1 MDAVAHGRVVL
12 SAVLANGGSVR
23 ALDYASSHIGE
34 DHFTDP
40 VQRSL
45 FTVLTGYA
53 RQAGGILTREAL
65 GDLLRGKKPGTVQ
78 MYEEA
83 YDAIAAALPELHQ
96 FRHSVDQLRELAA
109 ERATGEALA
118 TAMQI
123 LRDGVRDDDGRE
135 LAGHA
140 DAREFAQVALA
151 EAEQLASTS
160 DTPEGNVNTE
170 GDEVL
175 AAYAAAKVARQSGKP
190 VGVQFGL
197 PDLDHSL
204 GGGLG
209 KGLTLVVAATTVGKS
224 SLCVQCAWHNAVEE
238 GRDVTIFTTE
248 QHRDEVR
255 AKMFA
260 RHSRLSKFGLG
271 RGLDTLKIVSGWL
284 SEEEERALAWVADDL
299 KTCPDYGEIQVV
311 QMPEHCTVPVWTG
324 RAEAMA
330 RRRRPALMIFDY
342 LQLCDPAQ
350 RGRDSKEHET
360 QAGIVKGSHRWAQTA
375 FHGHGVSLVSPWQ
388 ANQGGSQAL
397 RGSGGFS
404 LDQHMSQSSEAG
416 KTAATVLSL
425 SLPEEDT
432 SHGRAVPL
440 VLTVEKNRNGVRGG
454 RFRVT
459 ADYATSY
466 FTDRVVPEEDPIDF
480 GDE

>member
-1 MDAVAHGRVVL
+1 MDAVAHGKIVL

-23 ALDYASSHIGE
+23 ALDYASSRVGE

-45 FTVLTGYA
+45 FTVLVGYA

-65 GDLLRGKKPGTVQ
+65 GDMLRGKKPGTVQ

-83 YDAIAAALPELHQ
+83 YDAIASALPELHQ

-123 LRDGVRDDDGRE
+123 LRDGVRAEDGQE

-175 AAYAAAKVARQSGKP
+175 AAYAAARELRRSGRP

-197 PDLDHSL
+197 PDLDRSL

-209 KGLTLVVAATTVGKS
+209 KGLALLVAGTTVGKS
-224 SLCVQCAWHNAVEE
+224 SLCVQLAWYNAVIE
-238 GRDVTIFTTE
+238 GRDVMVFTTE

-255 AKMFA
+255 VKLVS
-260 RHSRLSKFGLG
+260 RHSRHPKFGLG
-271 RGLDTLKIVSGWL
+271 RGLDTLKITSGWL

-299 KTCPDYGEIQVV
+299 KTGGYGELQVV
-311 QMPEHCTVPVWTG
+311 QMPERCTVSVIAG

-330 RRRRPALMIFDY
+330 RRRRPDLMVFDY
-342 LQLCDPAQ
+342 LQLCDPER
-350 RGRDSKEHET
+350 RGRDSREDVN
-360 QAGIVKGSHRWAQTA
+360 QGGIVKGAHRWAQTA
-375 FHGHGVSLVSPWQ
+375 FHGRGVPFVSPWQ
-388 ANQGGSQAL
+388 INRNGMSAL
-397 RGSGGFS
+397 KSGGGFS
-404 LDQHMSQSSEAG
+404 LDEHMSQSSEAA
-416 KTAATVLSL
+416 KTAAVVLSL
-425 SLPEEDT
+425 ALSEEDA
-432 SHGRAVPL
+432 SRGRAVPL
-440 VLTVEKNRNGVRGG
+440 VLTVEKNRNGVKGG
-454 RFRVT
+454 RFPVT

-466 FTDRVVPEEDPIDF
+466 FSDRTAPEEDPIDF